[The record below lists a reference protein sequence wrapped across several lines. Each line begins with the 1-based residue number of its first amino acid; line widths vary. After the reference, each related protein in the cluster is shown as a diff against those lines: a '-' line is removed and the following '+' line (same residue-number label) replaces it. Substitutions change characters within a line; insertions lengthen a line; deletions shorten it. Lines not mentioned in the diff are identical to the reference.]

1 MGLLE
6 LSAVTKRFAGQT
18 VLEEFSLKFPEG
30 QVTAVVGASGCG
42 KSTMLKLCNGLLRP
56 ESGEV
61 HAFGKPLDYQRL
73 PEVRRQ
79 MGYAVQGTG
88 LFPHLTA
95 AGNIVIGAQIDA
107 WPQQKIKTRM
117 TELLRLMHLDEALLP
132 RYPHELSGG
141 QQQRVGLCRAMMLR
155 PQILLLDEPFAAID
169 PLTRFDIHQQLQE
182 LLQAEPVT
190 VVLVTHDMR
199 EAMQLAQHIV
209 VLEKGRLRLSE
220 TTAALREAQPDLEPE
235 ALLQSLMRD
244 TNP

>member
-6 LSAVTKRFAGQT
+6 LSAVSKRFAGQT
-18 VLEEFSLKFPEG
+18 VLDDFSLEFPEG

-42 KSTMLKLCNGLLRP
+42 KSTMLKLCNGLLLP
-56 ESGEV
+56 DAGEV
-61 HAFGKPLDYQRL
+61 RAFGKPLNYQRL
-73 PEVRRQ
+73 PDLRRQ

-95 AGNIVIGAQIDA
+95 AGNIVIAAQIDA
-107 WPQQKIKTRM
+107 WPQQAINKRM
-117 TELLRLMHLDEALLP
+117 SELLRLMHLDEALLT

-155 PQILLLDEPFAAID
+155 PQVLLLDEPFAAID
-169 PLTRFDIHQQLQE
+169 PLTRFDIHQQLQL

-199 EAMQLAQHIV
+199 EAMELAQHIV
-209 VLEKGRLRLSE
+209 VLDNGRLRLKE
-220 TTAALREAQPDLEPE
+220 TTATLRSSQSDLEPE
-235 ALLQSLMRD
+235 ALLRSLMGD
-244 TNP
+244 LNS